1 MKIST
6 VASARENVLDAV
18 RSLGKG
24 VFEVLLWVGLLT
36 AESSDVGTESGLDLA
51 GELAEGLLI
60 EDENVVGFRF
70 GVDAVAEGGV
80 DFAGLVEE
88 FVNPGLSSNN
98 SGIGSGCVVVHQVD
112 KSFHVLADL
121 VQSLFG
127 ISSGSSSDEEGGDL
141 HVFKMSKKNYCLL
154 DLILCWFHK
163 MMVNGTFST
172 LL

>member
-1 MKIST
+1 MKILT
-6 VASARENVLDAV
+6 VAGARENVLDAV
-18 RSLGKG
+18 RSLGEG
-24 VFEVLLWVGLLT
+24 VFEVLLWVGLLA
-36 AESSDVGTESGLDLA
+36 AESSDVRTEGGLDLA
-51 GELAEGLLI
+51 GELAVRILV
-60 EDENVVGFRF
+60 EDENVIGFRF

-80 DFAGLVEE
+80 DLAGLVEE
-88 FVNPGLSSNN
+88 FRDPALSSNN
-98 SGIGSGCVVVHQVD
+98 SAFGSGGVVIHQVEE
-112 KSFHVLADL
+112 SVHVPADL

-141 HVFKMSKKNYCLL
+141 HVFKKSKKNYCLL